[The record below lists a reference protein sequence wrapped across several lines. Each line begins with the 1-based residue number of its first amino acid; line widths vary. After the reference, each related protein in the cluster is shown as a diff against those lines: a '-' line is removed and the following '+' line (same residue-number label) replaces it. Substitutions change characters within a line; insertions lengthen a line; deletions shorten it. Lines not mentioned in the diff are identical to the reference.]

1 MFIDFFEDLR
11 EAGVP
16 VTLREFLSF
25 LDALEERVIEPDA
38 DSFYYLSRS
47 ALVKDER
54 FYDPFDKAFAHFF
67 QGGEKFTALISGE
80 IPEEWMK
87 NAMEKMFTP
96 EEIEKIKAEGGWE
109 ALMEKFKQR
118 LEEQKGE
125 HHGGNKW
132 IGTGGKSPFGSGGY
146 NPEGVRTGDKGKRQ
160 GKAVKVWEQRQ
171 YEKLAHDVVL
181 NTRNIKL
188 ALKRLRHF
196 TREGVPDELDIDG
209 TIRKTVQNGVMYDVE
224 MRPQRKNR
232 VKVLIFFDIGGSMT
246 PHVKRCEQL
255 FSSARTEFKSLE
267 TYYFHNCIY
276 ENVWR
281 AENRWEGK
289 LKTFDI
295 LHKYNSDY
303 RVIVVGDASMSPYEL
318 MQVGGS
324 VDHFNDEPGVTWL
337 TRIKEAF
344 PHMVWLNPEPTK
356 EWKYVESIKIVKE
369 LMDGHMYPLT
379 LDGLSEAMDHLR
391 KKHKNSVAPAA
402 ETADQQEQP
411 EATP

>member
-1 MFIDFFEDLR
+1 MFVDFFEDLR

-25 LDALEERVIEPDA
+25 LDGLDLRVIEPDVNA
-38 DSFYYLSRS
+38 FYYYSRT

-67 QGGEKFTALISGE
+67 RGSEKFVALVNGD

-87 NAMEKMFTP
+87 NAIEKMFTP
-96 EEIEKIKAEGGWE
+96 EEIEKIKAEGGFE
-109 ALMEKFKQR
+109 ALMEAFKKR
-118 LEEQKGE
+118 LEEQEGE

-146 NPEGVRTGDKGKRQ
+146 NPEGVRVGDKGKRQ
-160 GKAVKVWEQRQ
+160 GRAVKVWEQRQ
-171 YEKLAHDVVL
+171 YEQLSHDVVI
-181 NTRNIKL
+181 NTRNIKM

-196 TREGVPDELDIDG
+196 TREGIADELDIDG
-209 TIRKTVQNGVMYDVE
+209 TIRETVKNGVMYDVS

-232 VKVLIFFDIGGSMT
+232 VKVLLFFDIGGSMT
-246 PHVKRCEQL
+246 PHIKRCEQL
-255 FSSARTEFKSLE
+255 FSSARTEFKNLE
-267 TYYFHNCIY
+267 IFYFHNCIY

-303 RVIVVGDASMSPYEL
+303 RVIVVGDSSMSPYEL

-324 VDHFNDEPGVTWL
+324 VDHFNDEPGVAWL
-337 TRIKEAF
+337 NRLKTQF
-344 PHMVWLNPEPTK
+344 PHMVWLNPEPPK
-356 EWKYVESIKIVKE
+356 EWKFVESIKIVKE
-369 LMDGHMYPLT
+369 LLDGRMYPLT
-379 LDGLSEAMDHLR
+379 LDGLSQAMDFLR
-391 KKHKNSVAPAA
+391 KKHKNSTAPAEQA
-402 ETADQQEQP
+402 EKEGE
-411 EATP
+411 EAES